1 MTWLAGVSLF
11 LGVIY
16 LVVMYYGALILFKQ
30 LTILARSLTAIA
42 YSIDMI
48 ADSFRELTILIRD
61 DDDPEPPRATRQHIP

>member
-16 LVVMYYGALILFKQ
+16 LVGMYYGALILFKQ